1 MARWPKAV
9 MGSRYRA
16 IKGNEPNFW
25 NEHRVFNALAKYLIR
40 TAMPGPF
47 SASATALNR

>member
-1 MARWPKAV
+1 MTRWPTAV

-25 NEHRVFNALAKYLIR
+25 NERRVCNALANRLIR
-40 TAMPGPF
+40 TAMPGPLC
-47 SASATALNR
+47 ASATALNR